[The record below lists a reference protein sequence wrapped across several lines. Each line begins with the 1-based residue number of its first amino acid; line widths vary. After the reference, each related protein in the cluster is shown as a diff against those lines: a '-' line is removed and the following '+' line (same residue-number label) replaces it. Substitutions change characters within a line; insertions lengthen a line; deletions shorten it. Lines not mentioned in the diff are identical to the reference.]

1 MAKCPSCGTNVN
13 ASDKRCSKCGAKL
26 DNQKSSNS
34 TKLLIGII
42 AVVVILA
49 VVGALASGVFNNNGT
64 NDVSKDSSSNAVSP
78 VNEDKTN
85 NSQSQ
90 SQSSSSDNSSSSAG
104 TEYWASA
111 KTDKFHLPTCE
122 WAQKISDNNK
132 IVYNSRED
140 AIAHGKEP
148 CSVCNP

>member
-1 MAKCPSCGTNVN
+1 MAKCPSCGNDLN

-26 DNQKSSNS
+26 DKEKSNNS
-34 TKLLIGII
+34 SKLLIGII
-42 AVVVILA
+42 VIIVILA
-49 VVGALASGVFNNNGT
+49 VVGALAGGVFNSNET
-64 NDVSKDSSSNAVSP
+64 DDISKDSSSNAVSP
-78 VNEDKTN
+78 VNENKTT

-90 SQSSSSDNSSSSAG
+90 SGSSDNSSPATG

-111 KTDKFHLPTCE
+111 KTDKFHLSSCE

-140 AIAHGKEP
+140 AISDGKKP